1 MPKLTPLHIGFL
13 AANVVLGLVIGLLHA
28 RVPAMQGTAV
38 PLLAWLVA
46 GLLVLD
52 LGFGRLAGTHPTQAV
67 SMPVRLA
74 ALVLSYLG
82 AASVAALL
90 AG

>member
-1 MPKLTPLHIGFL
+1 MPKLTHFHIGFL
-13 AANVVLGLVIGLLHA
+13 VANALLGLIIGLAHA

-52 LGFGRLAGTHPTQAV
+52 LIFGRIAGVHPTQAI
-67 SMPVRLA
+67 SMPFRLA
-74 ALVLSYLG
+74 ALVISYL
-82 AASVAALL
+82 AAAAVPALL
-90 AG
+90 AA

>member
-1 MPKLTPLHIGFL
+1 MPKLTHLQIGFL
-13 AANVVLGLVIGLLHA
+13 AANTVLGLVIGLLHA

-52 LGFGRLAGTHPTQAV
+52 LAFGRFAGTHPTQAI

-74 ALVLSYLG
+74 ALVLSYL
-82 AASVAALL
+82 AAATVPVLL

>member
-1 MPKLTPLHIGFL
+1 MPKLTSLQIGFI
-13 AANVVLGLVIGLLHA
+13 AANAILGVVIGLLHL

-52 LGFGRLAGTHPTQAV
+52 LVFGRIAGTHPTQAI
-67 SMPVRLA
+67 SMPVRLG
-74 ALVLSYLG
+74 ALVLSYI
-82 AASVAALL
+82 AAATLPSLI

>member
-1 MPKLTPLHIGFL
+1 MPQLTRLQIGFL
-13 AANVVLGLVIGLLHA
+13 AANAVLGLVVGLLHA
-28 RVPAMQGTAV
+28 RVPAMQVTAV

-52 LGFGRLAGTHPTQAV
+52 LGFGRLADAHPTQAV

-74 ALVLSYLG
+74 ALVLSYI
-82 AASVAALL
+82 AAATVPTLL